1 MIDEKLFGKG
11 LFCPRCFYLEAKTRQ
26 AVDGFHSAEIENLLN
41 AYYEG
46 LGKLDRESLEDWI
59 FVSVEQFKKRKTFRH
74 GLFCWQN
81 CYVHMDVCFSQ
92 TKYKTSSICL
102 VESKRVKKQVFW
114 ELAYQKF
121 VMSKLGLELDR
132 SYVLYFNKH
141 YRLKEKINPHELLIL
156 ADVTEELEEYL
167 PRIEG
172 QLDRMK
178 RILAGPEPVLSLKPY
193 QDKDVACSLQSDCYH
208 FAKNHAATVHGI
220 SPGKLV
226 KFERAGYHMVE
237 DIPDYLL
244 SAKAR
249 IQKQSLIKNR
259 TYIEKKGLVKK
270 LGEIQAPISALDFE
284 AFSPMIPQFNGDGV
298 HLPIVYQCSVAYEK
312 SDGVFSESYVYEEN
326 GDPRDGVMDA
336 LIRLIPKEGS
346 VLVYNQSFER
356 ARLRELEI
364 RYPKHKAYL
373 KSLQLRLVDLLP
385 LFSSFLV
392 YHPEQQGSTKL
403 KSVARAFLPGSYEDS
418 SVRNGKMAQDLYDE
432 YRKETSEEK
441 QKQIVQ
447 DLKVYGKWDARVLVE
462 LYRTLYELVEI
473 DEKS

>member
-11 LFCPRCFYLEAKTRQ
+11 LFCPRCFYKEAKTRQ
-26 AVDGFHSAEIENLLN
+26 AADGFHSADIEALLN

-46 LGKLDRESLEDWI
+46 LHKLDRAQIEDWI
-59 FVSVEQFKKRKTFRH
+59 SVSVKQFQNAKTFRH
-74 GLFCWQN
+74 GLFRWQD

-92 TKYKTSSICL
+92 TKNKRSSICL

-121 VMSKLGLELDR
+121 VLAKLGLTLDR

-141 YRLKEKINPHELLIL
+141 YRLQGKINPHELLIL

-167 PRIEG
+167 PQIED
-172 QLDRMK
+172 QIHRMK
-178 RILAGPEPVLSLKPY
+178 RILSGPEPVLSLEPY
-193 QDKDVACSLQSDCYH
+193 QEKDVACSLQSDCYH
-208 FAKNHAATVHGI
+208 FSKDHAATVHGI

-226 KFERAGYHMVE
+226 KFEKAGYHKVE
-237 DIPDYLL
+237 DIPDHLL

-249 IQKQSLIKNR
+249 IQKQSLLKNR
-259 TYIEKKGLVKK
+259 VYLEKKGILRR
-270 LGEIQAPISALDFE
+270 LREIQAPISALDFE
-284 AFSPMIPQFNGDGV
+284 AFSPMIPQFEGDGV

-312 SDGVFSESYVYEEN
+312 QGAVLSESYVYEEK

-336 LIRLIPKEGS
+336 LLRLIPKEGS
-346 VLVYNQSFER
+346 ILVYNQSFER
-356 ARLRELEI
+356 ARLKELEL
-364 RYPKHKAYL
+364 RYPEHKIFL
-373 KSLQLRLVDLLP
+373 KSMQMRLVDLLP

-418 SVRNGKMAQDLYDE
+418 SVRDGKMAQDLYDK
-432 YRKETSEEK
+432 YRKEPTKEL
-441 QKQIVQ
+441 QKEIVR
-447 DLKVYGKWDARVLVE
+447 DLIVYGKWDARVLVE
-462 LYRTLYELVEI
+462 LYQILKTLVEM
-473 DEKS
+473 D